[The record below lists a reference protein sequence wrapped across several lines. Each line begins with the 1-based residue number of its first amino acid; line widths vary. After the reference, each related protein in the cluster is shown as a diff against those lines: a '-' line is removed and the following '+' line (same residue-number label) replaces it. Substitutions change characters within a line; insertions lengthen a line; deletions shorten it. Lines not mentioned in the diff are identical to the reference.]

1 MCVLRLA
8 ICDDNKQFLGNL
20 KEMIEQI
27 LESEVAVSTHT
38 NPFSLLTY
46 IIDDVAGKLDVV
58 ILNVRIKDQDGV
70 HVART
75 ILNQFSHIK
84 IIFITEQLELVKGI
98 FRVTPI
104 YFLIKPIE
112 QVYLKDALH
121 KTIAEISE
129 DKEKVLIV
137 KTGNNKT
144 KLQSFKIKDIYYI
157 ESDMRQLHIHERA
170 SYTSIYMKMDE
181 LEKELTNNFLRCHQS
196 YAVNMDKI
204 CKIDREEIVL
214 FNNAHIPI
222 SRSKRKEVEE
232 KTNHYWSVN
241 D

>member
-8 ICDDNKQFLGNL
+8 ICDDNKQILENL

-75 ILNQFSHIK
+75 IFNQFSHIK

-112 QVYLKDALH
+112 QVYLKDWKG
-121 KTIAEISE
+121 KTI
-129 DKEKVLIV
+129 
-137 KTGNNKT
+137 
-144 KLQSFKIKDIYYI
+144 KLDLHACIYGW
-157 ESDMRQLHIHERA
+157 
-170 SYTSIYMKMDE
+170 
-181 LEKELTNNFLRCHQS
+181 
-196 YAVNMDKI
+196 
-204 CKIDREEIVL
+204 
-214 FNNAHIPI
+214 
-222 SRSKRKEVEE
+222 SRS
-232 KTNHYWSVN
+232 
-241 D
+241 

>member
-112 QVYLKDALH
+112 QVYLKDALY

-137 KTGNNKT
+137 KTGNNK
-144 KLQSFKIKDIYYI
+144 
-157 ESDMRQLHIHERA
+157 
-170 SYTSIYMKMDE
+170 
-181 LEKELTNNFLRCHQS
+181 N
-196 YAVNMDKI
+196 
-204 CKIDREEIVL
+204 
-214 FNNAHIPI
+214 
-222 SRSKRKEVEE
+222 
-232 KTNHYWSVN
+232 KTAKF
-241 D
+241 

>member
-112 QVYLKDALH
+112 QVYLKDALY

-157 ESDMRQLHIHERA
+157 ESDMRQLH
-170 SYTSIYMKMDE
+170 MDE

>member
-112 QVYLKDALH
+112 QVYLKDALY

-144 KLQSFKIKDIYYI
+144 KLLIILARQSH
-157 ESDMRQLHIHERA
+157 ESGQFEA
-170 SYTSIYMKMDE
+170 SVPV
-181 LEKELTNNFLRCHQS
+181 
-196 YAVNMDKI
+196 A
-204 CKIDREEIVL
+204 
-214 FNNAHIPI
+214 
-222 SRSKRKEVEE
+222 
-232 KTNHYWSVN
+232 
-241 D
+241 

>member
-112 QVYLKDALH
+112 QVYLKDALY

-144 KLQSFKIKDIYYI
+144 KLQSFMKKIFII
-157 ESDMRQLHIHERA
+157 
-170 SYTSIYMKMDE
+170 
-181 LEKELTNNFLRCHQS
+181 
-196 YAVNMDKI
+196 
-204 CKIDREEIVL
+204 
-214 FNNAHIPI
+214 
-222 SRSKRKEVEE
+222 
-232 KTNHYWSVN
+232 
-241 D
+241 